1 MATDYQKTIAL
12 TLASLSGGGQNIKF
26 GLLMAGSTVA
36 TLPILVLFLFVQ
48 KYLLLKVHRDHLPK
62 IPEVSLSYMQLN

>member
-1 MATDYQKTIAL
+1 MYPLVLMATDYQKTIAL

-36 TLPILVLFLFVQ
+36 TLPILGLLFVQ
-48 KYLLLKVHRDHLPK
+48 KYLVQGFAAGGVD
-62 IPEVSLSYMQLN
+62 